1 MSSSPTPEMSAQ
13 RLGRLLRAPWFL
25 AALMTLSCSADVVL
39 LIQHGGTAPIA
50 VPGAALLALL
60 AVRGRRHPVVCSAA
74 AAAVLVLSSAVIRIA
89 GAAPP
94 SVGLEAILATENLA
108 LMLLVLFAHRRLPPM
123 KALPVTAGLVLA
135 CIGSVYLRGN
145 MPSAGGQFVA
155 LGVLQLMLAV
165 GTGTYVRGWQLSTAS
180 TPLRELLRRQ
190 WPMIAALSV
199 LLFLDTGTAFEGTAE
214 TLVPLLGS
222 LVLAA
227 LSVLTPLRPV
237 EITLLGAT
245 GALCM
250 GGAARVVGNWPT
262 HAGLMDDVPVTAVAA
277 GMLMM
282 AYLVRYASRRRA
294 VFGCSVLV
302 GAVLVAAAVVPDS
315 PFFWGRGSALDL
327 LMLGGLL
334 LVLAVGSGLY
344 FRARDGERTRTV
356 ESAVEQAQQAERLAL
371 ARELHDVV
379 AHHVTG
385 IVVQAQAAQMVAAQ
399 KPEAAVEAM
408 ERIAGSGTEA
418 LVAMRRL
425 VASMRGAEPAGTS
438 GATEQATTDLAADLT
453 ALAEGA
459 GPKVS
464 LRVELDQEVPQEVA
478 RSALR
483 LVQESVTNAG
493 KHAPDATEIQVVVR
507 SPQEHVHIRV
517 TDNGSG
523 SRAAPAGGSGGYGL
537 VGMRERIE
545 LLGGRFS
552 AGPVPGAGWRVEAW
566 LPLAERDAG

>member
-1 MSSSPTPEMSAQ
+1 
-13 RLGRLLRAPWFL
+13 
-25 AALMTLSCSADVVL
+25 
-39 LIQHGGTAPIA
+39 
-50 VPGAALLALL
+50 
-60 AVRGRRHPVVCSAA
+60 
-74 AAAVLVLSSAVIRIA
+74 
-89 GAAPP
+89 
-94 SVGLEAILATENLA
+94 
-108 LMLLVLFAHRRLPPM
+108 
-123 KALPVTAGLVLA
+123 
-135 CIGSVYLRGN
+135 
-145 MPSAGGQFVA
+145 
-155 LGVLQLMLAV
+155 
-165 GTGTYVRGWQLSTAS
+165 
-180 TPLRELLRRQ
+180 
-190 WPMIAALSV
+190 
-199 LLFLDTGTAFEGTAE
+199 
-214 TLVPLLGS
+214 
-222 LVLAA
+222 
-227 LSVLTPLRPV
+227 
-237 EITLLGAT
+237 
-245 GALCM
+245 
-250 GGAARVVGNWPT
+250 
-262 HAGLMDDVPVTAVAA
+262 
-277 GMLMM
+277 
-282 AYLVRYASRRRA
+282 
-294 VFGCSVLV
+294 
-302 GAVLVAAAVVPDS
+302 
-315 PFFWGRGSALDL
+315 
-327 LMLGGLL
+327 MLGGLL

-356 ESAVEQAQQAERLAL
+356 ESAVQQAQQAERLAL

-552 AGPVPGAGWRVEAW
+552 AGPVPDAGWRVEAW

>member
-13 RLGRLLRAPWFL
+13 RLGRLVRAPWFL
-25 AALMTLSCSADVVL
+25 AALMTLLCCADVVL
-39 LIQHGGTAPIA
+39 LVKRGGTGPVAA
-50 VPGAALLALL
+50 PGAALLALL

-74 AAAVLVLSSAVIRIA
+74 AAAVLLLSSAMIRIA
-89 GAAPP
+89 GAEPHSA
-94 SVGLEAILATENLA
+94 GLGTILPTENVA
-108 LMLLVLFAHRRLPPM
+108 GMLLVLFAHRRLSPL

-135 CIGSVYLRGN
+135 CFGAMYLRGVQDS
-145 MPSAGGQFVA
+145 PGQIVA
-155 LGVLQLMLAV
+155 LGVLQLLLAV
-165 GTGTYVRGWQLSTAS
+165 GTGTYLRGWQLSAAS
-180 TPLRELLRRQ
+180 TPLRELFRRQ
-190 WPMIAALSV
+190 WPMIAGLSV
-199 LLFLDTGTAFEGTAE
+199 LLFVDAGSTFDGSVSG
-214 TLVPLLGS
+214 LVVLLGS

-227 LSVLTPLRPV
+227 LAVIAPLRPV
-237 EITLLGAT
+237 EVALLAATATLCAGV
-245 GALCM
+245 
-250 GGAARVVGNWPT
+250 AARLIGQESPYN
-262 HAGLMDDVPVTAVAA
+262 GLLEVVPVSSVAA
-277 GMLMM
+277 GMLVL
-282 AYLVRYASRRRA
+282 AYLVRYASSRRA
-294 VFGCSVLV
+294 LLA
-302 GAVLVAAAVVPDS
+302 GAALTGAALVAAILIPGG
-315 PFFWGRGSALDL
+315 PFAGSGGGALQA

-334 LVLAVGSGLY
+334 LALAVGSGLY
-344 FRARDGERTRTV
+344 FRARDGERSRTV
-356 ESAVEQAQQAERLAL
+356 NTAVEQAQQAERLAL

-385 IVVQAQAAQMVAAQ
+385 IVVQAQAAQLVAAQ

-464 LRVELDQEVPQEVA
+464 LRLELDREVPQEVA

-493 KHAPDATEIQVVVR
+493 KHAPDATAIRVVVR
-507 SPQEHVHIRV
+507 SPQEHLHIRV
-517 TDNGSG
+517 TDDGSG
-523 SRAAPAGGSGGYGL
+523 QRAAPAGGSGGYGL

-552 AGPVPGAGWRVEAW
+552 AGPVPDAGWRVEAW
-566 LPLAERDAG
+566 LPLAEREAG